1 MRIILMPVPPMSMVS
16 VRGAP
21 FGLAFIAASLQPLR
35 VNEGTVRVI
44 HGLIGVRAKGIALRL
59 RQVLRQPGAAQAVEV
74 REAGCQ
80 PGDRD
85 SVLLRERDHSAPR
98 GLSGLDLAPDLFVEQ
113 QVAKGDVLQV
123 ARIAGIMGT
132 KQTSALIPMCHP
144 LEITNVEVDLWPDPE
159 GPCVCIEA
167 RVRNV
172 GRTGVEMEALT
183 AVTVAGLTVYDMCK
197 SLDRQM
203 RLSGVELLYKSGG
216 KSGEYVHPEYQP
228 Q

>member
-1 MRIILMPVPPMSMVS
+1 MDAQGRARMVD
-16 VRGAP
+16 VGDKEATAR
-21 FGLAFIAASLQPLR
+21 
-35 VNEGTVRVI
+35 
-44 HGLIGVRAKGIALRL
+44 
-59 RQVLRQPGAAQAVEV
+59 QAVA
-74 REAGCQ
+74 RG
-80 PGDRD
+80 
-85 SVLLRERDHSAPR
+85 SVHMQAATLRAV
-98 GLSGLDLAPDLFVEQ
+98 VEQ

-132 KQTSALIPMCHP
+132 KQTPALIPMCHP

-159 GPCVCIEA
+159 GPRVCIEA

-203 RLSGVELLYKSGG
+203 RLSDIELLYKSGG
-216 KSGEYVHPEYQP
+216 KSGEYAHPEYPTPTPSPPGRGQG
-228 Q
+228 